1 MPRLEQV
8 PSASTRKR
16 NASTAQPQ
24 AAPVD
29 GNQSENA
36 MLAIKE
42 GRKDHAAGRTYSL
55 AEIKRELGIE
65 S

>member
-1 MPRLEQV
+1 MPRPGEA
-8 PSASTRKR
+8 PSARTRD
-16 NASTAQPQ
+16 ASPAQPQ
-24 AAPVD
+24 AAPVE
-29 GNQSENA
+29 ENLSA
-36 MLAIKE
+36 NAIRVIKG